1 MVTILLNKNN
11 KRMQLKNKLTLSML
25 SALFFLS
32 CSKKEIQYE
41 DPLLTNRDTTV
52 NPGDDFF
59 HYANGGW
66 FAKHPIPSTESSNG
80 IFRTIGDTINAQ
92 IKDICEKSAANKTA
106 SKGSNEQK
114 IGDFYASGMDTLA
127 IEKVGLK
134 SLSSDLSKID
144 AIKDVQTLMNTIG
157 YLHTIG
163 AGPAFSFYVGQ
174 DDKISSKNALFF
186 SQGGLGLGNRDYYFN
201 TDAETVKIRTEYVK
215 HLEAMF
221 KLMGEDATKANKA
234 ASTIINLETD
244 LAKNSRKLEA
254 LRDPIKNYNKMT
266 LAQFKSSTPS
276 IAWENVLPKL
286 GITKA
291 DTLIVGQPEFF
302 KGLDKI
308 VTTYTIE
315 DWKTYLKWDLINS
328 YASFLN
334 NAIEKQNFAFY
345 STIMN
350 GVKEQKPRWKRI
362 VEQTDGSL
370 GELIGQVYIKDY
382 LPAGSKEK
390 LLEIGNNIRDVYAEH
405 IKKLDWMS
413 EATKKKALFKLSKI
427 VMKVG
432 YPDKWKDMSSVTI
445 NRNDYCA
452 NVMAVNKWEYNYM
465 INKYGKPVERTEWGM
480 YPQTYNAYYN
490 PSNNEICVPACNIL
504 VPGFEGRMPDD
515 AILYGIIGGSTFGH
529 EITHGFD
536 DQGSQY
542 DDKGNLNDWWTAEDK
557 AKFTLKTKAIVA
569 QFNKFEPLKGKFVNG
584 DATQG
589 ENIADLGG
597 VVMGYEAFKKT
608 AQFKN
613 KEKISNLTPDQ
624 RYFLAYGYAWM
635 VNSKDEALSRQIMSD
650 VHSPAQFRINGPLMN
665 IPEFY
670 KAFNVK
676 PGNKMYLPESERVVI
691 W

>member
-1 MVTILLNKNN
+1 
-11 KRMQLKNKLTLSML
+11 MQLKNKLTLSML

-59 HYANGGW
+59 HYANGSW

-92 IKDICEKSAANKTA
+92 IKDICEKSAANKAA

-114 IGDFYASGMDTLA
+114 IGDFYASGMDTLS

-134 SLSSDLSKID
+134 SLSTDLSKID
-144 AIKDVQTLMNTIG
+144 AIKDVPTLMNTIG

-174 DDKISSKNALFF
+174 DDKISSKTALFF

-334 NAIEKQNFAFY
+334 NAIEKQNFTFY

-382 LPAGSKEK
+382 LPSGSKEK

-465 INKYGKPVERTEWGM
+465 INKYGKPVDRTEWGM

-542 DDKGNLNDWWTAEDK
+542 DENGNLNDWWTAEDK
-557 AKFTLKTKAIVA
+557 AKFTQKTKAIVA

-608 AQFKN
+608 AQYKN

-635 VNSKDEALSRQIMSD
+635 VNAKDEALSRQIMSD

>member
-1 MVTILLNKNN
+1 
-11 KRMQLKNKLTLSML
+11 MQLKTKLTISML
-25 SALFFLS
+25 SAVMAIS
-32 CSKKEIQYE
+32 CNKKEMEHE
-41 DPLLTNRDTTV
+41 DPLITNRDTTIV
-52 NPGDDFF
+52 PGDDFF
-59 HYANGGW
+59 HYANGSW
-66 FAKHPIPSTESSNG
+66 FKKHPIPSSESSNG

-92 IKDICEKSAANKTA
+92 IKDICEKSAANKDA
-106 SKGSNEQK
+106 AKGSNEQK

-127 IEKVGLK
+127 IEKAGLK
-134 SLSSDLSKID
+134 PLAATFAKID
-144 AIKDVQTLMNTIG
+144 AIKDVPTLMTTMG

-163 AGPAFSFYVGQ
+163 SGPAFSFYVSQ

-186 SQGGLGLGNRDYYFN
+186 SQGGLGLGQQEYYFN

-215 HLEAMF
+215 HIQKMMELT
-221 KLMGEDATKANKA
+221 GNDAVTAQKSA
-234 ASTIINLETD
+234 ATIMKLETE

-266 LAQFKSSTPS
+266 LAEFKAGTPS
-276 IAWENVLPKL
+276 IAWESVLGEL
-286 GITKA
+286 GIKKA
-291 DTLIVGQPEFF
+291 DTVIVGQPEFY
-302 KGLDKI
+302 KGLDKALKAYSI
-308 VTTYTIE
+308 D
-315 DWKTYLKWDLINS
+315 DWKVYLKWDFVNS
-328 YASFLN
+328 YAGYLN
-334 NAIEKQNFAFY
+334 NAIEKQNFYFY
-345 STIMN
+345 STVMN

-370 GELIGQVYIKDY
+370 GELIGQVYVDKY
-382 LPAGSKEK
+382 LPKGSKEK

-413 EATKKKALFKLSKI
+413 EETKKKALFKLSKI

-445 NRNDYCA
+445 NRNAYFA
-452 NVMAVNKWEYNYM
+452 NVMSVNKWAYNDM
-465 INKYGKPVERTEWGM
+465 VSKYGKPVDRTEWGM

-542 DDKGNLNDWWTAEDK
+542 DDKGNLKDWWTAEDK
-557 AKFTLKTKAIVA
+557 AKFQQKTKAIVA

-597 VVMGYEAFKKT
+597 VVMGFEAFKKT
-608 AQFKN
+608 AQYKN
-613 KEKISNLTPDQ
+613 NEKISGLTPEQ

-635 VNSKDEALSRQIMSD
+635 VQAKDESIARQLMSD
-650 VHSPAQFRINGPLMN
+650 VHSPAQFRIIGPLMN

-676 PGNKMYLPESERVVI
+676 PGNKMYVPEKDRVVI

>member
-1 MVTILLNKNN
+1 
-11 KRMQLKNKLTLSML
+11 MQLKTKITLSML
-25 SALFFLS
+25 AAALAIS
-32 CSKKEIQYE
+32 CNKKEIQYE
-41 DPLLTNRDTTV
+41 DPLVTNRDTTIV
-52 NPGDDFF
+52 PGDDFF

-66 FAKHPIPSTESSNG
+66 FKNHPIPSSESSNG

-92 IKDICEKSAANKTA
+92 IKDICEKSAANKDA

-114 IGDFYASGMDTLA
+114 IGDFYASGMDTLS
-127 IEKVGLK
+127 IEKAGLK
-134 SLSSDLSKID
+134 PLTATFSKID
-144 AIKDVQTLMNTIG
+144 AIKDIPSLMNTVG
-157 YLHTIG
+157 HLHTLG
-163 AGPAFSFYVGQ
+163 AGPMFSFYVNQ

-186 SQGGLGLGNRDYYFN
+186 SQGGLGLGQQEYYFN
-201 TDAETVKIRTEYVK
+201 TDAENTKIRNEYVK
-215 HLEAMF
+215 HVQKM
-221 KLMGEDATKANKA
+221 MGLIGQDAATAQKSAE
-234 ASTIINLETD
+234 IIMKLETD
-244 LAKNSRKLEA
+244 LARNSRKLEA
-254 LRDPIKNYNKMT
+254 LRDPQKNYNKMT
-266 LAQFKSSTPS
+266 LAQFKASTPS
-276 IAWENVLPKL
+276 IAWETVLPQM
-286 GITKA
+286 GISKA
-291 DTLIVGQPEFF
+291 DTVIVGQPEFY
-302 KGLDKI
+302 KGLDK
-308 VTTYTIE
+308 VLKSYSIE
-315 DWKTYLKWDLINS
+315 DWKTYLKWDFVNT
-328 YASFLN
+328 YASYLN
-334 NAIEKQNFAFY
+334 NAIEKQNFYFY
-345 STIMN
+345 STVMN

-370 GELIGQVYIKDY
+370 GELIGQVYVESYVPK
-382 LPAGSKEK
+382 GTKEK
-390 LLEIGNNIRDVYAEH
+390 LLEIGNNIRSVYAEH

-413 EATKKKALFKLSKI
+413 EETKKKALYKLSKI

-445 NRNDYCA
+445 NRNAFCA
-452 NVMAVNKWEYNYM
+452 NVMAVNVWAYNDM
-465 INKYGKPVERTEWGM
+465 VKKFGKPVDRTEWGM

-542 DDKGNLNDWWTAEDK
+542 DDKGNLKDWWTAEDK
-557 AKFTLKTKAIVA
+557 AKFTQKTKAIVA

-597 VVMGYEAFKKT
+597 VVMGFEAFKKT
-608 AQFKN
+608 AQYKN
-613 KEKISNLTPDQ
+613 KEKISGFTPEQ

-635 VNSKDEALSRQIMSD
+635 VQAKDESIARQIMSD

-665 IPEFY
+665 NPEFY

-676 PGNKMYLPESERVVI
+676 EGNKMYLPEKDRVVI